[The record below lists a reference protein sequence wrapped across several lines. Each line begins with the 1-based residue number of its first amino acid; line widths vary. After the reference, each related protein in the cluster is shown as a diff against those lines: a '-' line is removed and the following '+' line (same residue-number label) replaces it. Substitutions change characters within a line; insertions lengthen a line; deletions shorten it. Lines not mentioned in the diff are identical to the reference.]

1 MDMPQELV
9 NLTDDEKDKSVGDES
24 DSDIENDDGEDTDED
39 SGEDEEE
46 IAHILS
52 TSDIPHVLNASTLNI
67 EVDDEIDSPN
77 MDHEIDVEESYQK
90 IDKSSVDDLIKNHYP
105 ELILHN
111 FEEISAMSK
120 VLRNKFGDIIDD
132 LHHTLPYITRFE
144 KAKILGVR
152 SRQINT
158 DPSVALVEF
167 DSSIIDGYKIALE
180 EYKQQKIPFIIKRPL
195 PDGTCEY
202 WKFSDLEQL

>member
-9 NLTDDEKDKSVGDES
+9 NLTDDEKDKLVGDES

-39 SGEDEEE
+39 SGEDEE